1 MPNTKRWIQKLILLS
16 NAKVAKDIG
25 QPLICFHYRFIM
37 LCVCKETKPV
47 MCQGEI
53 TTKSWL
59 LLVSGDII
67 TNIGLGKLSGNHCG
81 I

>member
-1 MPNTKRWIQKLILLS
+1 
-16 NAKVAKDIG
+16 
-25 QPLICFHYRFIM
+25 M

-67 TNIGLGKLSGNHCG
+67 TNIGFGKLSGNHRFEG
-81 I
+81 FAIDLTNELSKILGFNYTIKLVDDGNVSL